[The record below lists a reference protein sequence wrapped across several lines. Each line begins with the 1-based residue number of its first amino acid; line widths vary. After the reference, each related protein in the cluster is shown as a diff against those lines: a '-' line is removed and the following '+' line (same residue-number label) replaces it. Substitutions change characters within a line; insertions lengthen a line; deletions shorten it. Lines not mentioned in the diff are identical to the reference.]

1 MAFLVAKTVVEIA
14 KDGEHGPQR
23 LSERVI
29 RVLQKPRCEGQDNL
43 CRAVYRMTRQMD
55 HATLQARL
63 AEAERHVAESKQR
76 IVRQRE
82 VLRELERDA
91 HADAAAR
98 ARELLAKFEETLAL
112 HIADRDR
119 LRKQFEMLQ
128 QSQQ

>member
-1 MAFLVAKTVVEIA
+1 MP
-14 KDGEHGPQR
+14 G
-23 LSERVI
+23 RV
-29 RVLQKPRCEGQDNL
+29 RGD
-43 CRAVYRMTRQMD
+43 
-55 HATLQARL
+55 
-63 AEAERHVAESKQR
+63 EANGLRNASSASRRSERHVVEGEQR

-91 HADAAAR
+91 HPDAAAR
-98 ARELLAKFEETLAL
+98 GRELLAKFEETLAL

>member
-1 MAFLVAKTVVEIA
+1 
-14 KDGEHGPQR
+14 
-23 LSERVI
+23 
-29 RVLQKPRCEGQDNL
+29 
-43 CRAVYRMTRQMD
+43 MD
-55 HATLQARL
+55 HAALQAHL
-63 AEAERHVAESKQR
+63 AQTERHVAEGEQR

-82 VLRELERDA
+82 ILRELERDA

-119 LRKQFEMLQ
+119 LRRQFEMLQ